1 MNVYKYDE
9 ITKEYT
15 GVETAHL
22 DPLESKAQGKDV
34 FLLPANATF
43 TAPLIVKEGYAQ
55 VFKDGVWNYVEDHRG
70 EQYWLADDEFGTPA
84 KEMKELGAFPE
95 GAVFTA
101 PEKPLKLAKKEKW
114 DEVNAWTARKITGGF
129 VCLCYNNEPVLY
141 DTDQDTQITMGK
153 ARANCKSEKF
163 AISFPNGMP
172 CRGYVK
178 VGEDE
183 NGNPVFDTDKTI
195 LFFTPEQIIA
205 WDEDFSL
212 FLSKCKG
219 EGWAK
224 QAEVEAATTVEEL
237 EAIELP

>member
-1 MNVYKYDE
+1 MLGTKLYKNNTDDMARYTDCAIACNKAGN
-9 ITKEYT
+9 ITIIDQGEYYEVMPFP
-15 GVETAHL
+15 GPPMEEL
-22 DPLESKAQGKDV
+22 KK
-34 FLLPANATF
+34 
-43 TAPLIVKEGYAQ
+43 
-55 VFKDGVWNYVEDHRG
+55 FK
-70 EQYWLADDEFGTPA
+70 L
-84 KEMKELGAFPE
+84 
-95 GAVFTA
+95 
-101 PEKPLKLAKKEKW
+101 

-129 VCLCYNNEPVLY
+129 VCFCYNNEPVLY

-163 AISFPNGMP
+163 ALNFPQGMP

-178 VGEDE
+178 VGDDE

-224 QAEVEAATTVEEL
+224 QAEVEMATTVEEL